1 MPSLLAWRVAMVLL
15 ISFAALLRAPKGSKS
30 SSTTTLPVLVS
41 QWRHS
46 KLPSNA
52 FCPDFAFRPS
62 LHQLQFLKSLFA
74 NRHAALFAQQLLL
87 DHQPFS
93 RRS

>member
-1 MPSLLAWRVAMVLL
+1 VATVLL
-15 ISFAALLRAPKGSKS
+15 ISFAALLRALKGSK

-62 LHQLQFLKSLFA
+62 LHQLQFLKSSFA